1 MFVSGK
7 AALITG
13 STSGIGQATAKLL
26 AENGCSVI
34 VTGSRSEEK
43 AREAL
48 QDIQSTAVGKVH
60 FIQCDLREVKN
71 VEDLCKRADEIIPE
85 GIDILVNNAGLQ
97 HVAPVDEMPLE
108 KWNDLIQVNLTTP
121 FMLSKHVV
129 PSMKKKGWGRI
140 VNISSVQAMMAHS
153 NKTPYISSKTGLVG
167 LTRGVAMDTATFG
180 ITCNA
185 ICPAWT
191 DTPLVA
197 PQVKIL
203 AEKTGKSLEEA
214 KHDLFTNATPTGKIN
229 RPSQI
234 ANMILFL
241 CSPDAD
247 NMTGTS
253 IPMDGGMTVQ

>member
-26 AENGCSVI
+26 AANGCSVI

-48 QDIQSTAVGKVH
+48 QDIKSTAVGKVH
-60 FIQCDLREVKN
+60 FIQCDLREAKN
-71 VEDLCKRADEIIPE
+71 VEDLCNRADQLFPE

-97 HVAPVDEMPLE
+97 HVAPVDEMPLD

-121 FMLSKHVV
+121 FMLSKHAVA
-129 PSMKKKGWGRI
+129 SMKKKGWGRI
-140 VNISSVQAMMAHS
+140 INISSVQAMMAHS

-185 ICPAWT
+185 LCPAWT

-197 PQVKIL
+197 PQVKLL
-203 AEKTGKSLEEA
+203 AEKSGKSLEEA
-214 KHDLFTNATPTGKIN
+214 KHDLFTNATPTGKVN
-229 RPSQI
+229 KPSQI